1 MASQGLL
8 KSLEDAGNKI
18 SEVSDDRYIAVL
30 THYDADGLSAGGAF
44 LRLLDS
50 LGKKYIIRSV
60 TDLSDENIKSFFKLD
75 ADLHIISDLGS
86 GELESISKYKNLYNV
101 REVLI
106 IDHHKVN
113 GEHGDVTL
121 VNPELYG
128 VDGGSADCAAVLAS
142 YIGYKLMD
150 DPYFT
155 EIGLVGATGDMQIYD
170 PKDLTFKVLEDA
182 ISEGVARKIRDFVF
196 FQNRSLPIFKA
207 ITWTYVPYIPGF
219 SGRDDVGLR
228 LVKKA
233 GIEVEKGSGV
243 YKTVDDLSD
252 YEKNRL
258 LEEILHYILGLGV
271 DDLKPRDLMSDII
284 VFTKEEHYLLRY
296 SLDFSNLVSAAG
308 RLGKDF
314 LGIVVSSGIRG
325 DFVRE
330 MEEIYEE
337 RRKLLGKYLSYVEA
351 TKKVVDDVVI
361 VDLRDT
367 DVSPR
372 FGGTISTIL
381 SKSLIYSDKVVLV
394 LLRNVDKIKIS
405 ARAPKSL
412 VDQGLNLSEIMKD
425 VARKYGGHGGGHNVA
440 AGASI
445 LGDDD
450 SLIDYLLELVKSSLS
465 T

>member
-1 MASQGLL
+1 MASTDLL
-8 KSLEDAGNKI
+8 KSLEEAGERI
-18 SEVSDDRYIAVL
+18 LDSSDDRYIAVL
-30 THYDADGLSAGGAF
+30 THYDADGLSAGGAL
-44 LRLLDS
+44 LRLLDG
-50 LGKKYIIRSV
+50 LGKRYIIRSV
-60 TDLSDENIKSFFKLD
+60 TDLSEENIKKFFKLD
-75 ADLHIISDLGS
+75 ADLHIITDLGS
-86 GELESISKYKNLYNV
+86 GELDKIKIYKKSFNV
-101 REVLI
+101 KEVI
-106 IDHHKVN
+106 ILDHHKVN
-113 GEHGDVTL
+113 SDPEDVLL

-128 VDGGSADCAAVLAS
+128 IDGGSADCAAVLSS
-142 YIGYKLMD
+142 YIGYRLLD

-155 EIGLVGATGDMQIYD
+155 EIGLIGATGDMQIYD
-170 PKDLTFKVLEDA
+170 PKDLTSKVLEDA
-182 ISEGVARKIRDFVF
+182 VSEGVARKIRDFIF

-314 LGIVVSSGIRG
+314 LGIIVASGVRG
-325 DFVRE
+325 DFVK
-330 MEEIYEE
+330 EIEAVYEE
-337 RRKLLGKYLSYVEA
+337 RRKLLGKYLSYVE
-351 TKKVVDDVVI
+351 TNKKVVNDVVL

-394 LLRNVDKIKIS
+394 ILRNVDKIKIS
-405 ARAPKSL
+405 ARAPRSL
-412 VDQGLNLSEIMKD
+412 VDRGLNLSEIMKD
-425 VARKYGGHGGGHNVA
+425 VAERYGGHGGGHNVA

-445 LGDDD
+445 TRDDGT
-450 SLIDYLLELVKSSLS
+450 LIDYLLETVKSAISS
-465 T
+465 

>member
-1 MASQGLL
+1 MASTGLL
-8 KSLEDAGNKI
+8 KDLKAAGEKI
-18 SEVSDDRYIAVL
+18 LDVPDDEYIAVL
-30 THYDADGLSAGGAF
+30 THYDADGLSAGGAL
-44 LRLLDS
+44 LRLLEG

-60 TDLSDENIKSFFKLD
+60 TDLSEDNVKSFLRVD
-75 ADLHIISDLGS
+75 AGLHIITDLGS
-86 GELESISKYKNLYNV
+86 GELDKIKMFKESYNV
-101 REVLI
+101 REVVIL
-106 IDHHKVN
+106 DHHKV
-113 GEHGDVTL
+113 GGDPEDIFL

-128 VDGGSADCAAVLAS
+128 VDGGSADCAAVLSS
-142 YIGYKLMD
+142 YMGYELLD

-155 EIGLVGATGDMQIYD
+155 EIGLVGATGDMQVYD
-170 PKDLTFKVLEDA
+170 PKDLTHKILEEA
-182 ISEGVARKIRDFVF
+182 IRQKMAEKIRDFIF

-219 SGRDDVGLR
+219 SGRDDIGLR

-271 DDLKPRDLMSDII
+271 DDLKPRDLMIDII
-284 VFTKEEHYLLRY
+284 MFPKEDHYLLRY

-308 RLGKDF
+308 RLGRDS
-314 LGIVVSSGIRG
+314 LGIIVASGVRG
-325 DFVRE
+325 DYVKE
-330 MEEIYEE
+330 VEEIYEE
-337 RRKLLGKYLSYVEA
+337 RRKLLGKYLSYVENN
-351 TKKVVDDVVI
+351 KKVIDDIVL

-381 SKSLIYSDKVVLV
+381 SKSLVYSDKVVFV
-394 LLRNVDKIKIS
+394 LLRNVEKIKIS

-412 VDQGLNLSEIMKD
+412 VDRGLNLSEIMRD
-425 VARKYGGHGGGHNVA
+425 VAERFGGNGGGHNVA

-445 LGDDD
+445 LRDDGT
-450 SLIDYLLELVKSSLS
+450 LLNYLVESVRSAISS
-465 T
+465 